1 MILITGGCGF
11 IGSHTTI
18 ELLQFGYECLI
29 IDNFTNSSPNIIPQ
43 MEKIT
48 GKKINFEKVEMV
60 DKNALA
66 IIFKKYNIDCVIHFA
81 GLKAVG
87 ESQSIPL
94 HYYQNNLISTLN
106 LLEIMQKYNCKKL
119 IFSSSATVYGNAS
132 SPLTENSQT
141 GIGITNPY
149 GQTKFMIE
157 QILQDF
163 CKSDKN
169 MRIISLRYFNP
180 IGAHSSGLIG
190 ENPNDIP
197 NNIMPYIMRVAFQNN
212 TMHYINDNYKKVNI
226 FGNTYKTKD
235 GTAIRDYIHVMD
247 LAIGHLKAIEKLKK
261 GYDVFNLGTGKGTSV
276 LELIHTFAKT
286 NNIDIPYQFTNKRE
300 GDLESVFCNCQKAN
314 NILEWKCTKTL
325 EDACRDCWRFQKNNE
340 PNLIVDS
347 FQKN

>member
-18 ELLQFGYECLI
+18 ELLQNNYDCII
-29 IDNFTNSSPNIIPQ
+29 IDNFSNSSPTIIPQ
-43 MEKIT
+43 MEKIS
-48 GKKINFEKVEMV
+48 GKKINFQKVDML
-60 DKNALA
+60 DKNALDA
-66 IIFKKYNIDCVIHFA
+66 IFKKYKIDCVIHFA

-106 LLEIMQKYNCKKL
+106 LLEIMQKHNCKKL
-119 IFSSSATVYGNAS
+119 IFSSSATVYGNAP
-132 SPLTENSQT
+132 SPLTETSQT

-157 QILQDF
+157 QILQDY

-180 IGAHSSGLIG
+180 IGAHPSGLIG
-190 ENPNDIP
+190 ENPNGIP
-197 NNIMPYIMRVAFQNN
+197 NNIMPYIMRVALQNN
-212 TMHYINDNYKKVNI
+212 TMHYLDDKYKKINI
-226 FGNTYKTKD
+226 FGNTYATKD
-235 GTAIRDYIHVMD
+235 GTAIRDYIHVVD
-247 LAIGHLKAIEKLKK
+247 LAIGHLKAIETLKK
-261 GYDVFNLGTGKGTSV
+261 GYDTFNLGTGKGTTV
-276 LELIHTFAKT
+276 LELIQTFAKT
-286 NNIDIPYQFTNKRE
+286 NNLDIPYHFGNKRE
-300 GDLESVFCNCQKAN
+300 GDLETVFCNCQKAN
-314 NILEWKCTKTL
+314 NILGWKCTKTL
-325 EDACRDCWRFQKNNE
+325 EDACKDCWRFQKNNE